1 MSRKTLKFL
10 KEPLGLFTTIFSLLL
25 IFFCF
30 FQFFYFKLYLD
41 QSLKTKVETTL
52 DQVEGKLSDYV
63 KFLESFYKIPF
74 IPEFAELP
82 ESKGWL
88 LELVDFLE
96 DLFKRE
102 KFLSLA
108 IFYQRKAFLSWNY
121 KERELPIKDCQNRIL
136 KEKNLLKAFRK
147 TVLENK
153 EYCIYLTLDISYYKR
168 TLRNYLLINFIFCVI
183 TLAVVFYLYFRFAEA
198 EERKKEI
205 ERKLQ
210 AERELALL
218 GRMAA
223 TLAHELRNSL
233 NNLSLLLQTYSTP
246 SENPLQKQILNEV
259 KGLLEWS
266 QEILLFHKKIN
277 ITPKYFD
284 PEDLLFEMKLLVA
297 QSGKNVKIDVEN
309 RVETLYGDPFWLK
322 KAIENLV
329 KNSLQA
335 VPEGGEIKIILKKEN
350 QTYIFE
356 IYDSGEKI
364 PEELMEKIFEPFYS
378 TKKEGFGLGLY
389 LVKKVIE
396 AHQGKVE
403 IENLKETGK
412 IFRLTWKEP

>member
-1 MSRKTLKFL
+1 MSRKKFKLL
-10 KEPLGLFTTIFSLLL
+10 KEPLGLFTIIFSLLL

-30 FQFFYFKLYLD
+30 FQVFYFKFYLD
-41 QSLKTKVETTL
+41 QSITTKVENTL

-102 KFLSLA
+102 KFLSIA
-108 IFYQRKAFLSWNY
+108 IFYQKELFLSWNY
-121 KERELPIKDCQNRIL
+121 KEKGFPFKACQNQIVEERS
-136 KEKNLLKAFRK
+136 LLKALRK
-147 TVLENK
+147 TALENK
-153 EYCIYLTLDISYYKR
+153 EYCIYLTLDISFYKN
-168 TLRNYLLINFIFCVI
+168 TFKKYILINLIFCLL
-183 TLAVVFYLYFRFAEA
+183 TLGVVFYLYFRFEEA
-198 EERKKEI
+198 EEKKKEA

-210 AERELALL
+210 AEKELAIL

-233 NNLSLLLQTYSTP
+233 NNLFLLFQANTT
-246 SENPLQKQILNEV
+246 SENHLQKKILHEV
-259 KGLLEWS
+259 KKLLEWT
-266 QEILLFHKKIN
+266 QEILLFHKEIK
-277 ITPKYFD
+277 ITPQYFD
-284 PEDLLFEMKLLVA
+284 PKDILIEIKLLVV
-297 QSGKNVKIDVEN
+297 QSGKRIKIDIENEVEHI
-309 RVETLYGDPFWLK
+309 YGDPFWLK
-322 KAIENLV
+322 RAFENLV

-335 VPEGGEIKIILKKEN
+335 ISGEGEIKVILKKEN
-350 QTYIFE
+350 QTYVFE

-364 PEELMEKIFEPFYS
+364 PEELKEKIFEPFYS

-389 LVKKVIE
+389 LTKKVIE

-412 IFRLTWKEP
+412 IFRLLWKEA